1 MTPEE
6 LLKTKVLDF
15 VKSVGEEFP
24 SAGKRMKVSMPNIEK
39 DISKHFSRSV
49 LSNIVSYLNEVMKS
63 EVANTLDG
71 KELDFLAN
79 TTHEYFDS
87 LIRENRGQET
97 SLENA
102 RKLRKAIELQSRIDR
117 TLKKAFELERDLF
130 RQLLGASASNH
141 LEEPYAV
148 KISDTEDLLK
158 KVMDLGKEKDAILKE
173 MGVDSDLYNPGKI
186 AIAKEVLSSKI
197 GRLNRGLSDHKDV
210 EKREFAQT
218 ILLKLKKIGKIRK
231 KEQEWIGLEKECGE
245 FFIANGDNPA
255 VNAMG
260 IDLGYP
266 AIGIILL
273 KKTPKT

>member
-39 DISKHFSRSV
+39 DILKNFSRSV

-87 LIRENRGQET
+87 LIQENRGQEA

-130 RQLLGASASNH
+130 RQLLGAPASNH
-141 LEEPYAV
+141 LKESYTG
-148 KISDTEDLLK
+148 KISDAEDLLE
-158 KVMDLGKEKDAILKE
+158 KVIYLGKEKDAILKE
-173 MGVDSDLYNPGKI
+173 MGADSDLYNPGKI
-186 AIAKEVLSSKI
+186 AIAREVLSLKI
-197 GRLNRGLSDHKDV
+197 GRLNRGLADHKDV

-218 ILLKLKKIGKIRK
+218 ILHKLKKIGKIRK
-231 KEQEWIGLEKECGE
+231 KEQEWIGLEKECNE